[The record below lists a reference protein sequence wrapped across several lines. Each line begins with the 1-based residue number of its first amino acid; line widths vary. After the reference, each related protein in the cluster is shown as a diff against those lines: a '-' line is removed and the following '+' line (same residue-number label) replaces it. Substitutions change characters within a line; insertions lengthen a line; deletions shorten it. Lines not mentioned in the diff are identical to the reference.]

1 MEKKDEFEGI
11 PRNNQHFILCYSDEA
26 EDWGWTKEYVE
37 YVLELINNYP
47 DSEELKDA
55 NLQNDIG
62 CMFDNGLFG
71 QKNVVEAV
79 KWFEKAAAQGN
90 DLAKSNLAD
99 ILRKGTNG
107 YPVDLKRAFDIYKSC
122 GLPYAHYRVGEFYEK
137 GWGTEVNKAEAKRY
151 YRLAYQEG
159 HHLAMKKLAEFNFME

>member
-11 PRNNQHFILCYSDEA
+11 PRNNSRIILCYSDKA

-37 YVLELINNYP
+37 DVLELINNYP
-47 DSEELKDA
+47 DSEDLKDA
-55 NLQNDIG
+55 DLQNDIG

-79 KWFEKAAAQGN
+79 KWFEKSAAQGN

-99 ILRKGTNG
+99 ILRKGTND

-137 GWGTEVNKAEAKRY
+137 GWGTEVNIAEAKRY
-151 YRLAYQEG
+151 YRLAFQEG
-159 HHLAMKKLAEFNFME
+159 HPLAKKKLAEFNFME

>member
-11 PRNNQHFILCYSDEA
+11 PRNKSRIILCCSDKA

-37 YVLELINNYP
+37 DVLELINNYP
-47 DSEELKDA
+47 DSEDLKDA
-55 NLQNDIG
+55 DIQNDIG

-79 KWFEKAAAQGN
+79 KWFEKSAAQGN

-137 GWGTEVNKAEAKRY
+137 GWGTEVNMAEAKRY

-159 HHLAMKKLAEFNFME
+159 HPLAKKKLAEFNFME

>member
-11 PRNNQHFILCYSDEA
+11 LRNNSRIILCYSDKA

-37 YVLELINNYP
+37 DVLELINNYP
-47 DSEELKDA
+47 DSEDLKDA
-55 NLQNDIG
+55 DIQNDIG

-79 KWFEKAAAQGN
+79 KWFEKSAAQGN

-137 GWGTEVNKAEAKRY
+137 GWGIEVNIAEAKRY
-151 YRLAYQEG
+151 YRLAFQEG
-159 HHLAMKKLAEFNFME
+159 HPLAKKKLAEFNFME

>member
-107 YPVDLKRAFDIYKSC
+107 YPVNLKRAFEIYKSC

>member
-11 PRNNQHFILCYSDEA
+11 PRNNPHFILCYSDKA

-37 YVLELINNYP
+37 DVLELINNYP
-47 DSEELKDA
+47 DSEDLKDA
-55 NLQNDIG
+55 DIQNEIG

-79 KWFEKAAAQGN
+79 KWFEKSAAQGN

-137 GWGTEVNKAEAKRY
+137 GWGIEVNIARRRRATSR
-151 YRLAYQEG
+151 
-159 HHLAMKKLAEFNFME
+159 

>member
-11 PRNNQHFILCYSDEA
+11 PRNNSRIILCYSDKA

-37 YVLELINNYP
+37 DVLELINNYP
-47 DSEELKDA
+47 DSEDLKDA
-55 NLQNDIG
+55 DIQNDIG

-79 KWFEKAAAQGN
+79 KWFEKSAAQGN

-99 ILRKGTNG
+99 ILRKGTND

-137 GWGTEVNKAEAKRY
+137 GWGTEVNIAEAKRY
-151 YRLAYQEG
+151 YRLAFQEG
-159 HHLAMKKLAEFNFME
+159 HPLAKKKLAEFNFME

>member
-1 MEKKDEFEGI
+1 M
-11 PRNNQHFILCYSDEA
+11 
-26 EDWGWTKEYVE
+26 YVR
-37 YVLELINNYP
+37 
-47 DSEELKDA
+47 
-55 NLQNDIG
+55 QW
-62 CMFDNGLFG
+62 FG

-79 KWFEKAAAQGN
+79 KWFEKSAAQGN

-137 GWGTEVNKAEAKRY
+137 GWGTEVNIAEAKRY
-151 YRLAYQEG
+151 YRLAFQEG
-159 HHLAMKKLAEFNFME
+159 HPLAKKKLAEFNFME

>member
-107 YPVDLKRAFDIYKSC
+107 YPVDLKRTFDIYKSC

>member
-1 MEKKDEFEGI
+1 MVKKYD
-11 PRNNQHFILCYSDEA
+11 YKK
-26 EDWGWTKEYVE
+26 TKEYVE
-37 YVLELINNYP
+37 DVLELINNYP
-47 DSEELKDA
+47 DSEDLKDA
-55 NLQNDIG
+55 DIQNDIG

-79 KWFEKAAAQGN
+79 KWFEKSAAQGN

-137 GWGTEVNKAEAKRY
+137 GWGTEVNMAEAKRY
-151 YRLAYQEG
+151 YRLAYKEG
-159 HHLAMKKLAEFNFME
+159 HPLAKKKLAEFNFME

>member
-11 PRNNQHFILCYSDEA
+11 PRIYHIFILCYSDEA

-37 YVLELINNYP
+37 DVLELINNYP

-107 YPVDLKRAFDIYKSC
+107 YPVNLKRAFEIYKSC

>member
-11 PRNNQHFILCYSDEA
+11 PRNNPHFILCYSDKA

-37 YVLELINNYP
+37 DVLELINNYP
-47 DSEELKDA
+47 DSEDLKDA
-55 NLQNDIG
+55 DLQNDIG

-79 KWFEKAAAQGN
+79 KWFEKSAAQGN

-122 GLPYAHYRVGEFYEK
+122 GLPYAHYRVGKKKKK
-137 GWGTEVNKAEAKRY
+137 GWGTEVNMAEAKRY

-159 HHLAMKKLAEFNFME
+159 HPLAKKKLAEFNFME

>member
-11 PRNNQHFILCYSDEA
+11 PRNNSRIILCYSDNA

-37 YVLELINNYP
+37 DVLELINNYP
-47 DSEELKDA
+47 DSEDLKDA
-55 NLQNDIG
+55 DIQNDIG

-79 KWFEKAAAQGN
+79 KWFEKSAAQGN

-137 GWGTEVNKAEAKRY
+137 GWGTEVNMAEAKRY

-159 HHLAMKKLAEFNFME
+159 HPLAKKKLVEFNFME